1 MARHAAPPS
10 PRRALLRA
18 GLTVSAAGAVLGLGG
33 TAAQAAAPA
42 APAPTTS
49 TDTER
54 NNTKLTDTKLNDA
67 KAAEAGEA
75 AVQGVVGA
83 LGHATAG
90 AVGPAKNLRLYPLS
104 GTGVDPLDNAVGTQ
118 VADFKPV
125 STALVTDPLTKGGG
139 ALKNLPLVGP
149 ALTLLPG

>member
-1 MARHAAPPS
+1 MARHAAPSS
-10 PRRALLRA
+10 PRQTLLRA
-18 GLTVSAAGAVLGLGG
+18 GLTVTAASAVLGLGG
-33 TAAQAAAPA
+33 TAAQAAEPS

-49 TDTER
+49 TDS
-54 NNTKLTDTKLNDA
+54 KLNDS
-67 KAAEAGEA
+67 KLAESGEA

-90 AVGPAKNLRLYPLS
+90 ALGPAKNLKLYPLA

-125 STALVTDPLTKGGG
+125 STAILTDPLTKGGG

-149 ALTLLPG
+149 ALGLLPG